1 MMDSIVSL
9 PIRIVEWLGK
19 QDDMTDLTF
28 FVEYPPI
35 NKAVPLKK
43 AIVAVGIENIEITD
57 KFVANDDGVL
67 EKQEY
72 CRTAMIKANLSICV
86 PFSKGGQACHD
97 IFTRI
102 ADALT
107 FRTNLNIEK
116 SGCEDITSDRDTD
129 ALIMTGWFLMNADFC
144 PAISTDENFASFLDK
159 ELLCGSHIRNDVI
172 HVTAEDKSKW
182 NAPFAAGFYIGNGS
196 SSRSL
201 SLGFKPQLVVLMAAG
216 KPAVT
221 VDFTKSTCKSFMA
234 MANESLASQGL
245 SLTSTGF
252 KVASETSGNVTS
264 DFNSAGT
271 SYIYIAYK

>member
-1 MMDSIVSL
+1 MDSIVSL

-19 QDDMTDLTF
+19 QDDMKDLTF

-35 NKAVPLKK
+35 NKAVPLRK
-43 AIVAVGIENIEITD
+43 AIVAVGIDNIEITD

-86 PFSKGGQACHD
+86 PFSKGGQSCHD

-129 ALIMTGWFLMNADFC
+129 ALMMNGWFLMNADFC
-144 PAISTDENFASFLDK
+144 PAASTDENFASFLDK
-159 ELLCGSHIRNDVI
+159 ELLCGSHIRNNEI
-172 HVTAEDKSKW
+172 HVTAEDKIKW
-182 NAPFAAGFYIGNGS
+182 NAPFEAGFYIGNGS
-196 SSRSL
+196 STRSL
-201 SLGFKPQLVVLMAAG
+201 SVGFKPQLVILMAAG
-216 KPAVT
+216 KPAVS
-221 VDFTKSTCKSFMA
+221 VDFTKSTCKSYMA
-234 MANESLASQGL
+234 VANESLSSQGL

-252 KVASETSGNVTS
+252 KVSNTTSGNVTS
-264 DFNSAGT
+264 DFNGMGT
-271 SYIYIAYK
+271 SYIYLAYK

>member
-1 MMDSIVSL
+1 MDSIVSL

-19 QDDMTDLTF
+19 QDDMKDLTF

-35 NKAVPLKK
+35 NKAVPLRK

-116 SGCEDITSDRDTD
+116 SGCEDIISDRDTD
-129 ALIMTGWFLMNADFC
+129 ALMMNGWFLMNADFC
-144 PAISTDENFASFLDK
+144 PAASTDENYASFLDK
-159 ELLCGSHIRNDVI
+159 ELLCGSHIRNAEI
-172 HVTAEDKSKW
+172 HVTADDKAKW
-182 NAPFAAGFYIGNGS
+182 NAPFASGFYIGNGT
-196 SSRSL
+196 SSRTV
-201 SLGFKPQLVVLMAAG
+201 SLGFKPSLVIVMAAG
-216 KPAVT
+216 LPAVT
-221 VDFTKSTCKSFMA
+221 VNFTNSTCYSYMA
-234 MANESLASQGL
+234 MANDSLTSLGL

-252 KVASETSGNVTS
+252 RVATNTTDNVTS
-264 DFNSAGT
+264 DLNDAGS
-271 SYIYIAYK
+271 SYVYIAFKQ

>member
-1 MMDSIVSL
+1 MDSIVSL
-9 PIRIVEWLGK
+9 PIRIVEWLSK
-19 QDDMTDLTF
+19 QDDMKDLTF

-35 NKAVPLKK
+35 NKAVPLRK

-67 EKQEY
+67 EKQEF

-116 SGCEDITSDRDTD
+116 SGCEDIISDRDTD
-129 ALIMTGWFLMNADFC
+129 ALMMNGWFLMNADFC
-144 PAISTDENFASFLDK
+144 PAASTDENYASFLDK
-159 ELLCGSHIRNDVI
+159 ELLCGSHIRNTEI
-172 HVTAEDKSKW
+172 HVTADDKAKW
-182 NAPFAAGFYIGNGS
+182 NAPFASGFYIGNGT
-196 SSRSL
+196 SSRTV
-201 SLGFKPQLVVLMAAG
+201 SLGFKPSLVIVMAAG
-216 KPAVT
+216 LPAVT
-221 VDFTKSTCKSFMA
+221 VNFTNSTCYSYMA
-234 MANESLASQGL
+234 MANDSLTSLGL

-252 KVASETSGNVTS
+252 RVATNTTDNVTS
-264 DFNSAGT
+264 DLNDAGS
-271 SYIYIAYK
+271 SYVYIAFKQ

>member
-1 MMDSIVSL
+1 MDSIVSL
-9 PIRIVEWLGK
+9 PIRIVEWLGTQTDM
-19 QDDMTDLTF
+19 QDLNF

-35 NKAVPLKK
+35 NKAVPLRK
-43 AIVAVGIENIEITD
+43 AIVAVGIDNIEITD

-116 SGCEDITSDRDTD
+116 SGCEDIISDRDTD
-129 ALIMTGWFLMNADFC
+129 ALMMNGWFLMNADFC
-144 PAISTDENFASFLDK
+144 PAASTDENYASFLDK
-159 ELLCGSHIRNDVI
+159 ELLCGSHIRNAEI
-172 HVTAEDKSKW
+172 HVTAQDKSKW
-182 NAPFAAGFYIGNGS
+182 NAPFEAGFYIGNGS
-196 SSRSL
+196 ASRSL
-201 SLGFKPQLVVLMAAG
+201 SLGFKPRLVILMAAG

-221 VDFTKSTCKSFMA
+221 VDFTKSTCKSYMA

-252 KVASETSGNVTS
+252 KVAANTAGGVTS
-264 DFNSAGT
+264 DFNASAT
-271 SYIYIAYK
+271 SYIYIAFK